1 MAVYAYTRVSTRAQ
15 SEDGES
21 LGVQE
26 RQIAGY
32 ALMQGWTVGK
42 VYVERGVSGSVPLVD
57 RPKGSAMLAQLGA
70 GDVVI
75 AAKLDRAFRDAGDA
89 LATMKSLKERGVAL
103 HLIDLGGNVC
113 DGGIAKLVFTILA
126 AVAEQERDRI
136 RERVSVVK
144 KDQKARGRY
153 LGGRVPFGYRTASD
167 GSLEPV
173 PEQQAAIS
181 TARSMRAAGIGL
193 ESIRGALAEQGTTL
207 SMGALWKLVSVA
219 A

>member
-1 MAVYAYTRVSTRAQ
+1 
-15 SEDGES
+15 
-21 LGVQE
+21 
-26 RQIAGY
+26 
-32 ALMQGWTVGK
+32 
-42 VYVERGVSGSVPLVD
+42 VERGVSGSVPLVD
-57 RPKGSAMLAQLGA
+57 RPEGSAMLAQLKA
-70 GDVVI
+70 GDIVI

-89 LATMKSLKERGVAL
+89 LATMKDLKDKGVAL

-113 DGGIAKLVFTILA
+113 DGGIAKLTFTILA

-153 LGGRVPFGYRTASD
+153 LGGKVPFGYRAGPD

-173 PEQQAAIS
+173 AEQQAAIN
-181 TARSMRAAGIGL
+181 TARTMRAAGTGL
-193 ESIRGALAEQGTTL
+193 EAIRGALAEQGTTL
-207 SMGALWKLVSVA
+207 SIGALWKLTNSVA